1 VRMRGLHGAIPI
13 TLLGIIA
20 AAGYAS
26 AATPL
31 SDYSA
36 RLGRAAAAVDSLL
49 DDGTKTPEDQKILA
63 VLDSVKRLM
72 RPTEEIAFGEQTVH
86 VDNAWLHDAIAR
98 LSRQYRSH
106 EGTADERYSAL
117 IAFAER
123 IMPLAERVHAALDA
137 PRVDPANQRALLEG
151 ILAQSDFQTD
161 SQKESTLQRW
171 IARAWRAFVHFLLRI
186 FASRSE
192 SVPKP
197 GNASL
202 NVVRVLIAIGLV
214 AALVIG
220 GVWLARRL
228 RRRVRRE
235 KKREVREV
243 RGEEIAE
250 GTTTEDLLAKAAEL
264 SRSGDYRGAI
274 RRAYIAL
281 LCELEQRGKL
291 RLARAKTNR
300 DYMNEI
306 RSDLVTY
313 EPVLRLTN
321 TFERVWYGERSA
333 TKEDYTDFMG
343 GWSVVGGRWP
353 VIGDQ

>member
-1 VRMRGLHGAIPI
+1 MRGLHGAIPI

-186 FASRSE
+186 FASRS
-192 SVPKP
+192 
-197 GNASL
+197 
-202 NVVRVLIAIGLV
+202 
-214 AALVIG
+214 
-220 GVWLARRL
+220 
-228 RRRVRRE
+228 
-235 KKREVREV
+235 
-243 RGEEIAE
+243 
-250 GTTTEDLLAKAAEL
+250 
-264 SRSGDYRGAI
+264 
-274 RRAYIAL
+274 
-281 LCELEQRGKL
+281 
-291 RLARAKTNR
+291 
-300 DYMNEI
+300 
-306 RSDLVTY
+306 
-313 EPVLRLTN
+313 
-321 TFERVWYGERSA
+321 
-333 TKEDYTDFMG
+333 
-343 GWSVVGGRWP
+343 
-353 VIGDQ
+353 